1 MKIKS
6 MYLVFIL
13 FTSAFLLSGCAA
25 LLPSGS
31 EVTKSKWGSYDEAK
45 RAFDGVRVGETT
57 EEQLRSMGFDS
68 AKTPNIKI
76 LTFLDVKKQFLVTAS
91 DKTEHLPKGVRECI
105 ESADACSGLEIN
117 IVRNDSKRYGNV
129 FLDIFNFR
137 RQTEQKGWEFEGLIV
152 LRDGVVVYKLLG
164 GKPMIEGDKDQKNPL
179 GPLQSLDGMFF
190 LDSAK

>member
-1 MKIKS
+1 MKTNPIH
-6 MYLVFIL
+6 LIL
-13 FTSAFLLSGCAA
+13 TLLISTFLLSGCAA

-57 EEQLRSMGFDS
+57 EEQLKSMGFDPE
-68 AKTPNIKI
+68 KTPNIKI

-105 ESADACSGLEIN
+105 ESADACNGLEIN

-179 GPLQSLDGMFF
+179 GPLQSIDGMFF
-190 LDSAK
+190 LDNGK